1 MDLDNYVDVPTR
13 VKEFWL
19 KYPGGAIVTE
29 LLRDDDL
36 IGFKTQ
42 VFRDAKDLTASLM
55 ATGHSEELRRG
66 KGGSKQK
73 EKAETVS
80 VGRALALA
88 GFLATNIASREE
100 MESWQESN
108 AGPVEV
114 QERDHAPLDTLPDSE
129 VDDLEPMV
137 REWLARNKDKKPQFK
152 NYLVTLGVVNV
163 PNNAKLRF
171 LLQQIPTSEK
181 ASQLLRWMGEND
193 QKISADE
200 LADELIK
207 QGVAV
212 EAA

>member
-1 MDLDNYVDVPTR
+1 MDLDAYVDVPTR
-13 VKEFWL
+13 VNEFWK
-19 KYPGGAIVTE
+19 KYPNGAIVTE

-36 IGFKTQ
+36 VGFKTQ
-42 VFRDAKDLTASLM
+42 VFRDSKDLTASLI
-55 ATGHSEELRRG
+55 ATGHSEELRKG

-88 GFLATNIASREE
+88 GFLATKIASREE

-163 PNNAKLRF
+163 PPNAKLRF
-171 LLQQIPTSEK
+171 LLQQIPSSQK
-181 ASQLLRWMGEND
+181 ASDLLRWMGEND

-200 LADELIK
+200 LADKLIEE
-207 QGVAV
+207 GVAV
-212 EAA
+212 EA